1 VVPWACLTTSQPCI
15 GYRLLMAFQH
25 VILALLEEG
34 PSHGW
39 QMKSRIEA
47 AVGTEYGG
55 LNRGYIYE
63 VIHKMERDGLITS
76 RVEPQA
82 GPRPD
87 RTVHE
92 ITEAGREQLTG
103 WLAEPVRPSAG
114 FRDEF
119 VQKVLAASMRGPGE
133 LRRFCR
139 LQRQALL
146 AESKTL
152 QTLRRERA
160 DDPAAAFTIEV
171 AILRTNAELECVEVA
186 EARAGQRL
194 VDLQNPVADASQ
206 YQPRADSQIPA
217 IRRRADGSASLL
229 RFLDAS
235 GPVLENVRPPVFTE
249 LSRWLVR
256 GGAARWVGAPSAAA
270 ARSRRRGHRGPPR
283 RTAPT

>member
-1 VVPWACLTTSQPCI
+1 
-15 GYRLLMAFQH
+15 
-25 VILALLEEG
+25 
-34 PSHGW
+34 
-39 QMKSRIEA
+39 
-47 AVGTEYGG
+47 
-55 LNRGYIYE
+55 
-63 VIHKMERDGLITS
+63 MERDGLITS

-92 ITEAGREQLTG
+92 ITEAGREQLTS
-103 WLAEPVRPSAG
+103 WLGEPSRPSAG

-119 VQKVLAASMRGPGE
+119 VQKVLAASMRGTDD

-171 AILRTNAELECVEVA
+171 AILRTNAELECVEAA

-194 VDLQNPVADASQ
+194 VDVENPAVHASQ
-206 YQPRADSQIPA
+206 YQPQADTSVPA
-217 IRRRADGSASLL
+217 VRRRAGGRAGLPHL
-229 RFLDAS
+229 PGER
-235 GPVLENVRPPVFTE
+235 
-249 LSRWLVR
+249 LSPRSPGDWY
-256 GGAARWVGAPSAAA
+256 AAA
-270 ARSRRRGHRGPPR
+270 QPGR
-283 RTAPT
+283 